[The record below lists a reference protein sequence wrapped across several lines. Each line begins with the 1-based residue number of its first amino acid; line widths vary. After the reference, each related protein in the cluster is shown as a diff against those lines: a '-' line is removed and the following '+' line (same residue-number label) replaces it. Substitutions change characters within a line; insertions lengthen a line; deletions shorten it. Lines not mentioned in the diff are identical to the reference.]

1 MLDGSERLSAAL
13 AGQYRVER
21 ELGQGGM
28 ARVYLAEDL
37 KHGRRVALKLLRPE
51 LAAMIGADRFLA
63 EIRTM
68 AGLQHPR
75 ILPLFDSGLAR
86 LAAVDGG
93 PEVDLPYY
101 VMPYVAGETLRA
113 RLAQARQLPVDE
125 ALSIAIQV
133 AGALDHAH
141 RQGIIH
147 RDIKPENILL
157 HDGEAVVADFG
168 IALALGAAAGERLTE
183 TGLTL
188 GTPVYMSPEQALGDR
203 VIDGRSDL
211 FSLGCVLYEM
221 LAGEPP
227 HTGASPQ
234 VITAKRLSQAVPS
247 VRGIRETV
255 PPAVDTAL
263 VRVLA
268 KAPADRFA
276 TGREFAAA
284 LEAQVE
290 STTPTVVVRS
300 HPRWRMRLAAVL
312 GVVLLGASIW
322 FMRSR
327 RTPAVG
333 LDPDRLAVAPFD
345 VTGPGLEVW
354 HEGVVDLLARTLD
367 GAGNLRTVSPSV
379 VLHGWAGRSDRV
391 SALALGRRT
400 GAGIVATGGLSQLA
414 ADRVRLRA
422 TLLDV
427 RNDELLGEVEVEGPP
442 AALGVLADS
451 LGLGILRTLSRTRPV
466 AAVRQA
472 AIGSAPLGALKAFLA
487 GEQAYRRGSYDS
499 ALVAYQ
505 EALAR
510 DSAFTLAMYR
520 MGQVLAWSPPT
531 AGAYQAP
538 EEYMRQAVRRNHGLS
553 TRDSLL
559 IAADSLSRAAEDQH
573 PEYYAPSLALR
584 QEAVRR
590 FPADPEA
597 WLALGELRYHAGV
610 GFGQSYAEALAAFD
624 RAIELDPGFSPA
636 YEHVIQLALLTGRED
651 RAVHYARTAA
661 ELHSTT
667 AYGASVRLMS
677 RLLLLPEAERPERL
691 AAALDSVPAVTLYE
705 AGLTFMLL
713 PDIHETAV
721 QLLRR
726 LARRHLRAGE
736 AEDFIVDSLMRTRYV
751 AVALVRRGHLREAM
765 SVDRADLVA
774 ERRGVWWRGWLDPF
788 STLAFL
794 GAIPAADAAR
804 TFAPALEPGVT
815 VTDGYERRWLGLPWW
830 ARQRDTASLA
840 LFQRRMEQAVARG
853 GPAADVR
860 RARYFETAAGGYLA
874 MVRGDTAEAIRHFG
888 ALPDSVYC
896 GLVTCSVQKLVEAGL
911 LAARGAHEEA
921 AAVLDGWVPRI
932 FGGLAVVGLAQR
944 GRIAERLGDLAT
956 ARRDYQHVADEWRH
970 ADPELAGYVA
980 EARAGLARV
989 TREVP

>member
-1 MLDGSERLSAAL
+1 VTTPPVHLVDAL
-13 AGQYRVER
+13 RDRYVLER

-37 KHGRRVALKLLRPE
+37 KHGRRVALKLLRPD
-51 LAAMIGADRFLA
+51 LAAMIGVDRFLA

-75 ILPLFDSGLAR
+75 ILPLFDSGLVR
-86 LAAVDGG
+86 LPADDVG
-93 PEVDLPYY
+93 PGTSLPYY

-113 RLAQARQLPVDE
+113 RLTRERQLPVAE

-141 RQGIIH
+141 REGIIH

-157 HDGEAVVADFG
+157 QDGEAVVADFG

-183 TGLTL
+183 IGLTL

-203 VIDGRSDL
+203 AIDGRSDL

-247 VRGIRETV
+247 VRVIRETV
-255 PPAVDTAL
+255 PPAVDAAL

-284 LEAQVE
+284 LDAPVD
-290 STTPTVVVRS
+290 STQPTVLVRS
-300 HPRWRMRLAAVL
+300 HPRWRMQVAGVL
-312 GVVLLGASIW
+312 GFMLLGAGTW

-327 RTPAVG
+327 HTPAPG
-333 LDPDRLAVAPFD
+333 LDPERLAVAPFD

-354 HEGVVDLLARTLD
+354 REGVVDLLARTLD

-379 VLHGWAGRSDRV
+379 VLHGWAGRSDRA
-391 SALALGRRT
+391 SALVLGRRT
-400 GAGIVATGGLSQLA
+400 GAGVVATGELSQLA

-427 RNDELLGEVEVEGPP
+427 RDDELLGEVEVEGPA

-472 AIGSAPLGALKAFLA
+472 AIASAPLGALKAFLA

-505 EALAR
+505 EALTR
-510 DSAFTLAMYR
+510 DSTFTLAMYR
-520 MGQVLAWSPPT
+520 MGQVLGWHPPS
-531 AGAYQAP
+531 AAAYLPADD
-538 EEYMRQAVRRNHGLS
+538 YRRQAIQRNHGLS
-553 TRDSLL
+553 ARDSLL
-559 IAADSLSRAAEDQH
+559 ISADSLSLAAEDQH

-597 WLALGELRYHAGV
+597 WLALGELRYHAP
-610 GFGQSYAEALAAFD
+610 FGLGQNLPEAFD
-624 RAIELDPGFSPA
+624 AFERAIELDPGFGPA
-636 YEHVIQLALLTGRED
+636 YEHVIALAVTIGRED
-651 RAVHYARTAA
+651 RAAYYARAAA
-661 ELHSTT
+661 ELRATT
-667 AYGASVRLMS
+667 AYSASVRLAS
-677 RLLLLPEAERPERL
+677 RLLLLPEAERPEAL
-691 AAALDSVPAVTLYE
+691 AAALDSVPAGALYE
-705 AGLTFMLL
+705 AGMMFLRV
-713 PDIHETAV
+713 PDTHETAV

-726 LARRHLRAGE
+726 LARRQLRSGE
-736 AEDFIVDSLMRTRYV
+736 AVEWVVDSLMRTRYV
-751 AVALVRRGHLREAM
+751 AEALVRRGHLREAL

-774 ERRGVWWRGWLDPF
+774 ERVGVWWYSWLDPF

-804 TFAPALEPGVT
+804 TFAPALEPGIT
-815 VTDGYERRWLGLPWW
+815 VTDGYERRWQGLRWW
-830 ARQRDTASLA
+830 AGQRDTASLA
-840 LFQRRMEQAVARG
+840 LFQRRMQEAAARSVR
-853 GPAADVR
+853 ADDVR
-860 RARYFETAAGGYLA
+860 RAQYFEGAARGYLD
-874 MVRGDTAEAIRHFG
+874 MVRGDTTEATRHFG
-888 ALPDSVYC
+888 ALSDSVYC
-896 GLVTCSVQKLVEAGL
+896 ELVSCTQQKLVEAEL
-911 LAARGAHEEA
+911 LEARGAHKEA
-921 AAVLDGWVPRI
+921 AAILDRWIPQI
-932 FGGLAVVGLAQR
+932 IGGLADVGLAER

-956 ARRDYQHVADEWRH
+956 ARRDYQHVADDWGH

-980 EARAGLARV
+980 EAKAGLARV
-989 TREVP
+989 SRKTR

>member
-1 MLDGSERLSAAL
+1 MTAPPAHLVDAL
-13 AGQYRVER
+13 RDRYVLER

-28 ARVYLAEDL
+28 ARVYLAEDV
-37 KHGRRVALKLLRPE
+37 KHGRRVALKLLRPD
-51 LAAMIGADRFLA
+51 LAAMIGVDRFLA

-75 ILPLFDSGLAR
+75 ILPLFDSGIVR
-86 LAAVDGG
+86 LPADDAG
-93 PEVDLPYY
+93 PGTTLPYY
-101 VMPYVAGETLRA
+101 VMPYVVGETLRA
-113 RLAQARQLPVDE
+113 RLAQERQLPVAE

-203 VIDGRSDL
+203 NIDGRSDL

-255 PPAVDTAL
+255 SPAVDAAL

-284 LEAQVE
+284 LDAQVD
-290 STTPTVVVRS
+290 STLPTVQVRS
-300 HPRWRMRLAAVL
+300 QPRWRMRLAAVL
-312 GVVLLGASIW
+312 GLMLLGAGIW
-322 FMRSR
+322 FARSR
-327 RTPAVG
+327 HTPAAG

-354 HEGVVDLLARTLD
+354 HEGMVDLLARTLD

-379 VLHGWAGRSDRV
+379 VLHGWAGRSDRT

-414 ADRVRLRA
+414 PDRVRLQA

-427 RNDELLGEVEVEGPP
+427 RDDALLGEVEVEGSP

-472 AIGSAPLGALKAFLA
+472 EIGSAPLGALKAFLA

-520 MGQVLAWSPPT
+520 MGQVLGWGPLS
-531 AGAYQAP
+531 AGSYQAP
-538 EEYMRQAVRRNHGLS
+538 EEYTRQAVRRNHGLS
-553 TRDSLL
+553 ARDSLL
-559 IAADSLSRAAEDQH
+559 ISADSLLAAADQH
-573 PEYYAPSLALR
+573 PEYWALSLARR

-590 FPADPEA
+590 FPGDPEV
-597 WLALGELRYHAGV
+597 WQALGELRYHAG
-610 GFGQSYAEALAAFD
+610 FELGQNFTEALAAFE
-624 RAIELDPGFSPA
+624 RAIELDPGFRPA

-651 RAVHYARTAA
+651 RAVYYARAAA
-661 ELHSTT
+661 ELRAAT

-677 RLLLLPEAERPERL
+677 RLLLLPEDERPEAL
-691 AAALDSVPAVTLYE
+691 AEALDSAPAEALYE
-705 AGLTFMLL
+705 AGLTFMLV
-713 PDIHETAV
+713 PDTHETAV

-726 LARRHLRAGE
+726 LARRQVRVGGT
-736 AEDFIVDSLMRTRYV
+736 AEWVVDSLMRTRYV
-751 AVALVRRGHLREAM
+751 ATALVRRGHLREAL

-774 ERRGVWWRGWLDPF
+774 ERVGVWWYSWLDPF

-804 TFAPALEPGVT
+804 AFAPALEPGVT
-815 VTDGYERRWLGLPWW
+815 VTDAYERRWTGLAWW

-840 LFQRRMEQAVARG
+840 LFQRRMQEAVARG

-860 RARYFETAAGGYLA
+860 RAQYFETAAGGYLA
-874 MVRGDTAEAIRHFG
+874 MVRGDTTEAIRHFG
-888 ALPDSVYC
+888 ALTDSVYC
-896 GLVTCSVQKLVEAGL
+896 GLVTCSVQKLVQAEVL
-911 LAARGAHEEA
+911 EARGAHKEA
-921 AAVLDGWVPRI
+921 AAILDRWVPQI
-932 FGGLAVVGLAQR
+932 IGGLADVGLEAR

-956 ARRDYQHVADEWRH
+956 ARRDYQHVADDWRD

-980 EARAGLARV
+980 EAKAGLARV
-989 TREVP
+989 SRKTR

>member
-1 MLDGSERLSAAL
+1 VTAPPVHLVDAL
-13 AGQYRVER
+13 RDRYVLER

-37 KHGRRVALKLLRPE
+37 KHGRRVALKVLRPE
-51 LAAMIGADRFLA
+51 LAAMIGGDRFLA

-75 ILPLFDSGLAR
+75 ILPLFDSGLVRFPAND
-86 LAAVDGG
+86 VG
-93 PEVDLPYY
+93 PGTSLLYY

-113 RLAQARQLPVDE
+113 RLARERQLPVAE

-141 RQGIIH
+141 RHGTVH

-234 VITAKRLSQAVPS
+234 VITAKRLSQAIPS

-255 PPAVDTAL
+255 SPAVDAAL

-268 KAPADRFA
+268 KTPADRFA
-276 TGREFAAA
+276 TGRDFAAA
-284 LEAQVE
+284 LEGQVDG
-290 STTPTVVVRS
+290 TQPTALARS
-300 HPRWRMRLAAVL
+300 RPRGRRQLAGVL
-312 GVVLLGASIW
+312 GLMLLGAGIW
-322 FMRSR
+322 FIRSR
-327 RTPAVG
+327 DPPAAG
-333 LDPDRLAVAPFD
+333 LDPERLAVAPFD

-354 HEGVVDLLARTLD
+354 REGVVDLLARTLD

-379 VLHGWAGRSDRV
+379 VLHGWVGRSDRA

-400 GAGIVATGGLSQLA
+400 GAGVVATGELSQLA
-414 ADRVRLRA
+414 ADRARLRA
-422 TLLDV
+422 TLIDV
-427 RNDELLGEVEVEGPP
+427 RDDELLGEVEVEGPA

-472 AIGSAPLGALKAFLA
+472 AIASAPLGALKAFLA

-505 EALAR
+505 EALTR
-510 DSAFTLAMYR
+510 DSTFTLAMYR
-520 MGQVLAWSPPT
+520 MGQVLGWSPPS
-531 AGAYQAP
+531 AAAYLPGDDYRRLAF
-538 EEYMRQAVRRNHGLS
+538 RRNHGLS
-553 TRDSLL
+553 ARDSLL
-559 IAADSLSRAAEDQH
+559 ISADSLSAAAEDQH
-573 PEYYAPSLALR
+573 PEYYARSLARR

-597 WLALGELRYHAGV
+597 WLALGELRYHAPV
-610 GFGQSYAEALAAFD
+610 GFGQSFPEALAAFD

-636 YEHVIQLALLTGRED
+636 YEHVIDLALRTGRED
-651 RAVHYARTAA
+651 RAVYYARAAA
-661 ELHSTT
+661 ELRATT
-667 AYGASVRLMS
+667 AYGASVRLLS
-677 RLLLLPEAERPERL
+677 RLLLLPEAERPEAL
-691 AAALDSVPAVTLYE
+691 ATALDSAPGGVLYDV
-705 AGLTFMLL
+705 GMTFMWVA
-713 PDIHETAV
+713 DTHETAV
-721 QLLRR
+721 NLLRR
-726 LARRHLRAGE
+726 LARRQLRSGE
-736 AEDFIVDSLMRTRYV
+736 AVEWVVDSLMRTRYV
-751 AVALVRRGHLREAM
+751 AAALVRRGHLREAL

-774 ERRGVWWRGWLDPF
+774 ERLGIWWHGWLDPF
-788 STLAFL
+788 PTLAFL

-804 TFAPALEPGVT
+804 AFAPALKPGVA
-815 VTDGYERRWLGLPWW
+815 VTDGHERRWLGLPWW
-830 ARQRDTASLA
+830 ARQGDTTSLA
-840 LFQRRMEQAVARG
+840 LFQRRMHQAAARG
-853 GPAADVR
+853 GPPDDVR
-860 RARYFETAAGGYLA
+860 RAQYFETAAGGYLA
-874 MVRGDTAEAIRHFG
+874 LVRGDTTNAIRHYA

-896 GLVTCSVQKLVEAGL
+896 GLVTCTELRLTEAAL
-911 LAARGAHEEA
+911 LEARGAHEA
-921 AAVLDGWVPRI
+921 AAAILDRWVPQI
-932 FGGLAVVGLAQR
+932 IGGLAVVGLAER
-944 GRIAERLGDLAT
+944 GRIAERLGDLTT
-956 ARRDYQHVADEWRH
+956 ARRAYQHVADDWRH

-980 EARAGLARV
+980 EAKAGLARV
-989 TREVP
+989 SGKTR